1 MLKVCQSILQEGLDH
16 GADIA
21 DRLDHTLAWNSYLD
35 RPLVLY
41 LNLNLILT
49 LGTKH
54 ATRNKEQTAPGPNAC
69 DRRRQRAWEKTG
81 LLMECRE
88 GHQLLIRKELET

>member
-1 MLKVCQSILQEGLDH
+1 MPQKSHAERRKKLKPGADHRGVCLTEGKFHTVLRVCQSILQEGLDH

-49 LGTKH
+49 LEDRSGEG
-54 ATRNKEQTAPGPNAC
+54 AVTRPLSP
-69 DRRRQRAWEKTG
+69 
-81 LLMECRE
+81 LS
-88 GHQLLIRKELET
+88 